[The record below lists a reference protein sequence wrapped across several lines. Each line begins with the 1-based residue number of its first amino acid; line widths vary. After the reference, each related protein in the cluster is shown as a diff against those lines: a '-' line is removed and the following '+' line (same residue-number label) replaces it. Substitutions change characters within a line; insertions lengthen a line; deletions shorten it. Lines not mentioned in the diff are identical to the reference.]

1 MKKVN
6 WRVGLPFTVIISIL
20 GSFPILLHFS
30 TNELNLFI
38 RSTCYNL
45 ILTLLY
51 WYAFHKVLDSRHL
64 NFSKGK
70 AIYFMLCSLIAISL
84 AFLLNFFL
92 NAIVGP
98 TIKPLLEPNGTRFIL
113 LIAFRGLML
122 GGLIAFI
129 VNYLDVIREK
139 QANTL
144 IIEQLKQKQLEANL
158 SSLKEQM
165 SPHFLFNSLNSLISI
180 ITTDGE
186 GAINFVIRLSEV
198 YRYLLQHRE
207 HQTVSLHEELDFI
220 QAYIFL
226 LKVRF
231 KNNIKV
237 TVDIPRQFF
246 RTRIPPL
253 TLQLLLE
260 NAVKH
265 NIASRTKPLEIGI
278 TIENNMIVVGNNIQP
293 KVSLETSNG
302 FGLTSMEEQ
311 YRMLV
316 QENIVIKSENQRF
329 KVLLPIII

>member
-6 WRVGLPFTVIISIL
+6 WGVGLPFTIIISIL
-20 GSFPILLHFS
+20 GSLPILIHFS
-30 TNELNLFI
+30 TDELNLFI

-45 ILTLLY
+45 ILTLAF
-51 WYAFHKVLDSRHL
+51 WYIFHKVLESKYL
-64 NFSKGK
+64 NSSSGK
-70 AIYFMLCSLIAISL
+70 TIYFTLCSLIAIFL
-84 AFLLNFFL
+84 AFLLNFLL
-92 NAIVGP
+92 NTIVGP
-98 TIKPLLEPNGTRFIL
+98 TIKHLLDPNSTRFIL

-122 GGLIAFI
+122 GGLIAF
-129 VNYLDVIREK
+129 VLNYLYVIREK

-165 SPHFLFNSLNSLISI
+165 SPHFLFNSLNSLISLI
-180 ITTDGE
+180 RTDGTSS
-186 GAINFVIRLSEV
+186 INFVIRLSEV

-207 HQTVSLHEELDFI
+207 HQTVSLQEELDFI

-231 KNNIKV
+231 KNNIRV
-237 TVDIPRQFF
+237 TVDIPSEFF
-246 RTRIPPL
+246 PTRIPPL

-265 NIASRTKPLEIGI
+265 NVASKTMPLVIGI

-293 KVSLETSNG
+293 KISLETSHG

-311 YRMLV
+311 YRMLI
-316 QENIVIKSENQRF
+316 QENIVIRSDNQRF